1 MISTIAQRI
10 GKFIAYQQIS
20 RREFASRLGYTSSE
34 KINRLFRKD
43 GAKPGFD
50 IVADIANK
58 FVNLNV
64 DWLVTGRGDML
75 KNGSESPGS
84 PGPQVVTRDVMGQK
98 TVVYV
103 SLKNREAYKSG
114 YDKDEF
120 IRQLAVFSFPGL
132 PQGSF
137 RMFEVGGRS
146 LHPLFRDRDRV
157 VGRWSTLED
166 LSEDQACVLLTRNQ
180 GLLIRHIGAREA
192 GYLWIKGNPLQGEEF
207 PAFRVDERDILEV
220 WEVVY
225 LITRHLPEL
234 TGIRQ
239 QVAELEVSVRL
250 LEERLIEKGI

>member
-10 GKFIAYQQIS
+10 GKFIAYQQVS

-58 FVNLNV
+58 FANLNV
-64 DWLVTGRGDML
+64 DWLVTGRGEML
-75 KNGSESPGS
+75 KTEVEVNRE
-84 PGPQVVTRDVMGQK
+84 VTGHDAVA
-98 TVVYV
+98 YV
-103 SLKNREAYKSG
+103 SLKNREGYRNG
-114 YDKDEF
+114 YDREDF
-120 IRQLAVFSFPGL
+120 IRQLPVFSFPGL
-132 PQGSF
+132 TPGNF

-146 LHPLFRDRDRV
+146 LHPQLQDRDRV
-157 VGRWSTLED
+157 VGRWSTLQD
-166 LSEDQACVLLTRNQ
+166 LSEDQVCVLLTRDQ
-180 GLLIRHIGAREA
+180 GLLIRKVGGRDMGH
-192 GYLWIKGNPLQGEEF
+192 LWIKANSLQREEF
-207 PAFRVDERDILEV
+207 PSLRIDERNILEV
-220 WEVVY
+220 WEIVY

-250 LEERLIEKGI
+250 LEERMMDKGI